1 MVLDTYAPAMLD
13 LTSIVHPLVMATTTT
28 TTTTSDSDSGSSKFT
43 DGLVALFCDNET
55 FAAYCTITRNAD
67 GTTSKSITT
76 DDWLELGG
84 IGLAVGALV
93 ALYGVIGF
101 VGLFAFPPMIICLS
115 MQSGDLDTCSL
126 GLFK

>member
-1 MVLDTYAPAMLD
+1 MVLDTFTPDMVD
-13 LTSIVHPLVMATTTT
+13 LSSLIHPFVMATTTST
-28 TTTTSDSDSGSSKFT
+28 TTTDEKSSGFMA
-43 DGLVALFCDNET
+43 GLESLFCDNET

-67 GTTSKSITT
+67 GTTTKSIST

-84 IGLAVGALV
+84 IGLAVGALI

-115 MQSGDLDTCSL
+115 MQSGDLDTCSF
-126 GLFK
+126 GIFK